1 MIKRTAGNRIQI
13 AVMAVLFYFELHIIL
28 KLHIVLNYIYFFFS
42 FAVGVSDYTC
52 LGNSLVKS
60 LYKL

>member
-42 FAVGVSDYTC
+42 FAVGVSDYARIR
-52 LGNSLVKS
+52 NRFIKS

>member
-42 FAVGVSDYTC
+42 FAVGVSDYAR